1 MTAVPLTD
9 PEPASPTDV
18 LEQRFTGLRRYN
30 LVMGALHAA
39 QAVAILALATAFA
52 LPVTA
57 SFMTGAPGS
66 TPAEPVTLF
75 DVSIAWG
82 CALFL
87 LLSAAAHAI
96 IAAPGVFPWYRANLL
111 QDRNYAR
118 WIEYSLSSSV
128 MIVLIAMVTGISDIA
143 ALVALFGVNVS
154 MILFGLVQE
163 KYESPGGG
171 MLPFWLGC
179 IAGITPWIAIGI
191 YLVSPGN
198 ASSPP
203 GFVYGIFISLF
214 VLFNSFALNQWLQY
228 RQVGRWSDYL
238 HGETVY
244 ITLSLVAKSLL
255 AWQVFAGTL
264 VPAT

>member
-1 MTAVPLTD
+1 MAINGDSTSTA
-9 PEPASPTDV
+9 PETHEIPEA
-18 LEQRFTGLRRYN
+18 RFTRLRRYN
-30 LVMGALHAA
+30 VLMGVLHAA
-39 QAVAILALATAFA
+39 QAVAVVALATAFA

-57 SFMTGAPGS
+57 SFISGPPG
-66 TPAEPVTLF
+66 TPADAPTTLF
-75 DVSIAWG
+75 EVGIAWG

-87 LLSAAAHAI
+87 LLSAAAHAVV
-96 IAAPGVFPWYRANLL
+96 ASPPVFGWYRANLR

-154 MILFGLVQE
+154 MILFGLLQE
-163 KYESPGGG
+163 KYEKPGGG

-191 YLVSPGN
+191 YLVSPT
-198 ASSPP
+198 SPTSPP
-203 GFVYGIFISLF
+203 AFVYGIFVSLF
-214 VLFNSFALNQWLQY
+214 VFFNCFALNQWLQY
-228 RQVGRWSDYL
+228 RRVGKWKDYL
-238 HGETVY
+238 YGETVY

-255 AWQVFAGTL
+255 AWQVFSGTL
-264 VPAT
+264 GPPA

>member
-1 MTAVPLTD
+1 VTGIADASSGRPSTD
-9 PEPASPTDV
+9 IIPEA
-18 LEQRFTGLRRYN
+18 RFIRLRRYN
-30 LVMGALHAA
+30 LAMGVLHAA
-39 QAVAILALATAFA
+39 QAVAVIVLATSFA
-52 LPVTA
+52 LPVRAT
-57 SFMTGAPGS
+57 FMTGPPGS
-66 TPAEPVTLF
+66 RPAAPATLF

-87 LLSAAAHAI
+87 LLSAAAHFI
-96 IAAPGVFPWYRANLL
+96 IASPPVFPWYRANLL
-111 QDRNYAR
+111 LSRNYAR
-118 WIEYSLSSSV
+118 WIEYSLSSSI
-128 MIVLIAMVTGISDIA
+128 MIILIALITGISDIA

-154 MILFGLVQE
+154 MILFGLLQE
-163 KYESPGGG
+163 KYEKPGGG

-179 IAGITPWIAIGI
+179 IAGVTPWIAIGI

-198 ASSPP
+198 AVHPP

-214 VLFNSFALNQWLQY
+214 IFFNAFALNQWLQY
-228 RQVGRWSDYL
+228 RQIGKWSDYL

-264 VPAT
+264 VPTN